1 MRRPGITL
9 LEVLSAIFIA
19 GIGLLSLLTLFPLG
33 ALKMLESVND
43 DRAAQAGG
51 NAKAIANAVVM
62 RQDPDVQAAMLNQV
76 IPSTGTGPLFPAIPS
91 PVPAD
96 GPGLPV
102 LVDPIG
108 VLAYTGQG
116 LWPTWAG
123 GTQYVVPRVRGQWL
137 RPLNGVSLTTA
148 DYIRWCTLLDDI
160 NFSTNNDQG
169 ATVATNS
176 VYPGSAMNP
185 PAWAGGIGQ
194 VERIPRFTY
203 AWMMRMPRAA
213 SPNVVDV
220 SVLVFAGRSLDFVGF
235 SSQEGAYT
243 AVFNA
248 PANTVAIYP
257 NATAG
262 TTAPPD
268 LRRGQWILDTSL
280 APPSATAPLSVRG
293 FFYRVVSVS
302 DPAVDANG
310 NPYVTAEVQTPLR
323 GWTTPDPAFQIYPP
337 QPGFPPSSIP
347 TVGQLG
353 SVLVF
358 DNLLEVFDD
367 GTF

>member
-1 MRRPGITL
+1 
-9 LEVLSAIFIA
+9 
-19 GIGLLSLLTLFPLG
+19 
-33 ALKMLESVND
+33 
-43 DRAAQAGG
+43 
-51 NAKAIANAVVM
+51 
-62 RQDPDVQAAMLNQV
+62 
-76 IPSTGTGPLFPAIPS
+76 
-91 PVPAD
+91 
-96 GPGLPV
+96 
-102 LVDPIG
+102 
-108 VLAYTGQG
+108 
-116 LWPTWAG
+116 
-123 GTQYVVPRVRGQWL
+123 
-137 RPLNGVSLTTA
+137 
-148 DYIRWCTLLDDI
+148 
-160 NFSTNNDQG
+160 
-169 ATVATNS
+169 
-176 VYPGSAMNP
+176 
-185 PAWAGGIGQ
+185 
-194 VERIPRFTY
+194 
-203 AWMMRMPRAA
+203 MMRMPRAA

-280 APPSATAPLSVRG
+280 AAPTATTPLSVRG
-293 FFYRVVSVS
+293 FFYRVVSV
-302 DPAVDANG
+302 
-310 NPYVTAEVQTPLR
+310 
-323 GWTTPDPAFQIYPP
+323 PDPAFQIYPP